1 MRCLLSIFV
10 VLASCVVSAG
20 QDGKAVKSGPQE
32 GNVLPGAFDALN
44 VSGKVAAGRQHCLVC
59 QNGLN
64 AAVLIFAREPKDKD
78 KDGALTELMK
88 KVDAL
93 AAKHSDKT
101 LGSFVVF
108 LSPHARSS
116 VLNAVEGDVDKLFEE
131 AKARNDLVARLKTR
145 SEGLDHT
152 VVAAYPSEGPK
163 GYDVDPKADVT
174 VIFYHRLKVLD
185 NWAFEAG
192 KMTEADASA
201 IVKQIDAKLQEGKDK
216 PKKRAA

>member
-1 MRCLLSIFV
+1 MRRLSGMLV
-10 VLASCVVSAG
+10 VLASCALSAG
-20 QDGKAVKSGPQE
+20 QDGKALKSGPQE

-44 VSGKVAAGRQHCLVC
+44 VSGKIAAGRQHCLVC

-64 AAVLIFAREPKDKD
+64 PAVLIFAREPKEKD
-78 KDGALTELMK
+78 SDAPLMALMK
-88 KVDAL
+88 QADAL

-108 LSPHARSS
+108 LSPHARNS
-116 VLNAVEGDVDKLFEE
+116 VLNAVEGDVEKLLEE

-152 VVAAYPSEGPK
+152 IVAAYPSDGPK
-163 GYDVDPKADVT
+163 GYDIDPKADVT
-174 VIFYHRLKVLD
+174 VIFYNRLKVLD

-192 KMTEADASA
+192 KMSEAEVSA
-201 IVKQIDAKLQEGKDK
+201 VAKQIETRLQEGKK
-216 PKKRAA
+216 SKKG

>member
-1 MRCLLSIFV
+1 MRRLLSVYV
-10 VLASCVVSAG
+10 VLASCIVSAG
-20 QDGKAVKSGPQE
+20 QDGKAFESGPQL

-64 AAVLIFAREPKDKD
+64 PAVLIFARERADG
-78 KDGALTELMK
+78 KDGEEKDAALTELLK
-88 KVDAL
+88 KTDAL

-108 LSPHARSS
+108 LSPHARNS
-116 VLNAVEGDVDKLFEE
+116 VLNAVEGDAQKLLDE
-131 AKARNDLVARLKTR
+131 AKARNDLIARLKKR
-145 SEGLDHT
+145 AEGLDHT

-163 GYDVDPKADVT
+163 GYDVNPKADVT

-192 KMTEADASA
+192 KLTEENVNT
-201 IVKQIDAKLQEGKDK
+201 IINHIDAKLQGKGAK
-216 PKKRAA
+216 